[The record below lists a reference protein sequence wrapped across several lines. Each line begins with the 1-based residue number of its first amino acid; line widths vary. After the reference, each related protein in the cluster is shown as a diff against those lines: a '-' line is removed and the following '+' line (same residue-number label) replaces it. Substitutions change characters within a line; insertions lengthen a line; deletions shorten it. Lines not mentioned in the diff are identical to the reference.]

1 MVEFQKV
8 RTASLMKISAGALA
22 FIISVG
28 MGLAS
33 SAQAKT
39 LTIYSGRNKK
49 LIGPLIEK
57 AKKDL
62 GLDIQVRYGGTSE
75 LAIALLE
82 EGRRSPADLFFAQDA
97 GALGAVQQK
106 QLTLKIPSQ
115 LLNQVDARFRSPQG
129 HWLGIS
135 GRARTIDYNTK
146 LVQKNQL
153 PSSIWDLTKPQ
164 WKGKV
169 GWAPTNGSFQ
179 SFVTAMRVLE
189 GEQKTLQWLRAM
201 KANGVKVYPKNTP
214 IVEALGRGE
223 IHLGLV
229 NHYYSER
236 FKKDNPNFPVAHH
249 YTRKDAGA
257 MINVAGVA
265 MMKTTDQRKDVE
277 ALISYLLKPVS
288 QNYFAQKT
296 YEYPLVSGISA
307 SAKQI
312 SLKELN
318 PPKINLSNLSDL
330 GKTLELLQQAG
341 AL

>member
-1 MVEFQKV
+1 MRQP
-8 RTASLMKISAGALA
+8 SLIKISAGALA
-22 FIISVG
+22 FVISLG

-33 SAQAKT
+33 SAQAQT

-62 GLDIQVRYGGTSE
+62 GLDIQVRYGKTAE

-82 EGRRSPADLFFAQDA
+82 EGKNSRADLFFAQDA
-97 GALGAVQQK
+97 GALGAVEQK
-106 QLTLKIPSQ
+106 RLTVKIPST
-115 LLNQVDARFRSPQG
+115 LLNQVDQRFRSPKG

-146 LVQKNQL
+146 LVNKSEL
-153 PSSIWDLTKPQ
+153 PKSIWELTQPK

-189 GEQKTLQWLRAM
+189 GEKKTLEWLSAM
-201 KANGVKVYPKNTP
+201 KANGVKTYPKNTP
-214 IVEALGRGE
+214 IVDALGRGE
-223 IHLGLV
+223 ISLGLV
-229 NHYYSER
+229 NHYYLQR
-236 FKKDNPNFPVAHH
+236 FKKDNPSFPVAHH
-249 YTRKDAGA
+249 YTQKDPGA

-265 MMKTTDQRKDVE
+265 IMKTTDQKKDVE

-288 QNYFAQKT
+288 QNYFSQKT
-296 YEYPLVSGISA
+296 REYPLAGGISA
-307 SAKQI
+307 SPKQI
-312 SLKELN
+312 PLQELK
-318 PPKINLSNLSDL
+318 PPKINLSSLSDL
-330 GKTLELLQQAG
+330 GKTLELLQQSG